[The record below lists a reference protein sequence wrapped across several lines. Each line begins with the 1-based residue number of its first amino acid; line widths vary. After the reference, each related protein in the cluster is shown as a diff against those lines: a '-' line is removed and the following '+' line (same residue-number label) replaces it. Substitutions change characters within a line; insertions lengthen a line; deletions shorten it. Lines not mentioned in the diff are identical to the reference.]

1 MAKIKKGI
9 GASSGVAIA
18 KIFLINEEE
27 IKISKKG
34 NSYEKEVKRLNEG
47 IAKTK
52 DQLNEVKKTALK
64 NLGQEVADIFDAHI
78 LVVDDPSLNMETL
91 EMMKSDSVSA
101 EYALNEVANKFIDLF
116 KSMDDE
122 YMKERAADIEDVTQR
137 IIKNILDIEI
147 VNLLSINEEVIIA
160 AEDLTPSQTSQLNKK
175 FVKGFI
181 TNIGGRTSHS
191 AIMSRAL
198 EIPAVLGLGD
208 ITKSVKTNDLVIIDG
223 DAGDVVISPSKA
235 EIAKYEKAMIDNENK
250 KKELLKLI
258 DKPAITKDGH
268 EFILRGNIGNPEEAE
283 LVKKYGG
290 DGVGLFRSEFLYMES
305 AQWPTEDVQFEKYKQ
320 ALETLKGQHVII
332 RTLDIGGDK
341 KLNYFTFP
349 EEMNPFLGYRA
360 VRLCLDQP
368 EIFKTQIRALL
379 RASKFGILEVNV
391 PMIATIEEF
400 KAVKEI
406 VIECQKELTKE
417 KVEWKEF
424 KLGIMVEIP
433 SSCEIADIFGKYVDF
448 FSIGTNDLIQY
459 TFAADRMSEKVS
471 YLYQPYHP
479 AILRKIKKVID
490 ASNDNKIYTAICGE
504 VAGDIY
510 STPLLVGMGLHEFS
524 MSPTSI
530 LQVKNLIRKLN
541 KKDCE
546 VLTQKALMMESN
558 DEVLTAV
565 KKFLKEQKIEI

>member
-1 MAKIKKGI
+1 MSKTKKGI

-18 KIFLINEEE
+18 KIFLIKEEE
-27 IKISKKG
+27 IKIAKKG
-34 NSYEKEVKRLNEG
+34 GSYKDEIKKLQKG
-47 IAKTK
+47 INKTK
-52 DQLNEVKKTALK
+52 DQLNEVKKVALK

-78 LVVDDPSLNMETL
+78 LVVDDPSLNTEIL
-91 EMMKSDSVSA
+91 DLMKAEEVSA
-101 EYALNEVANKFIDLF
+101 EHALNEIANKFIDLF
-116 KSMDDE
+116 KSMNDE

-137 IIKNILDIEI
+137 IIKNILGVEI
-147 VNLLSINEEVIIA
+147 TNLLSINEEVIIA
-160 AEDLTPSQTSQLNKK
+160 AEDLTPSQTSQLDKK

-208 ITKSVKTNDLVIIDG
+208 ITESVKNNDVVIIDG
-223 DAGDVVISPSKA
+223 NAGDVVIDPSKA
-235 EIAKYEKAMIDNENK
+235 EIAKYEQVIKDNAQK
-250 KKELLKLI
+250 KLELLKLI

-268 EFILRGNIGNPEEAE
+268 NFILRGNIGNPEEAK
-283 LVKKYGG
+283 LIKKYGG

-305 AQWPTEDVQFEKYKQ
+305 AQWPTEDVQFEKYKE
-320 ALETLKGQHVII
+320 ALEILKGQHVVI

-360 VRLCLDQP
+360 VRMCLDKP

-379 RASKFGILEVNV
+379 RASKFGALEVNV
-391 PMIATIEEF
+391 PMIATIEEY
-400 KAVKEI
+400 KTVAKIVK
-406 VIECQKELTKE
+406 ECQKELTKE
-417 KVEWKEF
+417 KVAWKEF

-433 SSCEIADIFGKYVDF
+433 SSVEIADIFAKYVDF

-471 YLYQPYHP
+471 YLYQPHHP
-479 AILRKIKKVID
+479 AILRNIKKVID

-530 LQVKNLIRKLN
+530 LEVKNLIRKLN

-546 VLTQKALMMESN
+546 ILLKKALMMES
-558 DEVLTAV
+558 DEEVLQAV
-565 KKFLKEQKIEI
+565 KNFLKAQKIEI